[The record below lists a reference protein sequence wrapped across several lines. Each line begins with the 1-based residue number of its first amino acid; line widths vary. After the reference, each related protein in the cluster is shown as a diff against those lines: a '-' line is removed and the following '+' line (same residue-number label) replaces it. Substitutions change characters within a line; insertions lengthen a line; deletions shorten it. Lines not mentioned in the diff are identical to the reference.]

1 MYNNLLRDAFDHEVI
16 TVSTPAIGLTAGK
29 LAPSTG
35 SGGPPAEAALISC
48 AGAGVRYWLDGAT
61 PTASE
66 GHPLAAG
73 ETILVH
79 GQNNLR
85 GLRFVRETADAAL
98 AVTYLR

>member
-16 TVSTPAIGLTAGK
+16 TVSAVVIGLTPAK
-29 LAPSTG
+29 RS
-35 SGGPPAEAALISC
+35 PAEAALISC
-48 AGAGVRYWLDGAT
+48 AGATVRYWLDGAT

-73 ETILVH
+73 ETLLVH

-85 GLRFVRETADAAL
+85 GLRLIRESTDATL

>member
-1 MYNNLLRDAFDHEVI
+1 VYNNLLRDAYDHEVI
-16 TVSTPAIGLTAGK
+16 TVSAVAIGLTANK
-29 LAPSTG
+29 LS
-35 SGGPPAEAALISC
+35 PAEAALISC
-48 AGAGVRYWLDGAT
+48 AGGGVRYWLDGTA

>member
-16 TVSTPAIGLTAGK
+16 TVSAVAIGLTTSKSA
-29 LAPSTG
+29 
-35 SGGPPAEAALISC
+35 PAEAALISC
-48 AGAGVRYWLDGAT
+48 AGAGVRYWLDGAA

-85 GLRFVRETADAAL
+85 GLRFVRETADATL

>member
-16 TVSTPAIGLTAGK
+16 TVSAVAIGLTAGK
-29 LAPSTG
+29 LAP
-35 SGGPPAEAALISC
+35 AEAALISC
-48 AGAGVRYWLDGAT
+48 TGAGVRYWLDGAT

-66 GHPLAAG
+66 GHALAAG

-85 GLRFVRETADAAL
+85 GLRFIRETADATL